1 MTKEE
6 LIQFLKDNLTIEVES
21 DADEGYVETT
31 VTLYLGDE
39 MITSSSDYANIRL
52 R

>member
-6 LIQFLKDNLTIEVES
+6 LIQFLKDNLRIEVES

-31 VTLYLGDE
+31 VYLYLGDE
-39 MITSSSDYANIRL
+39 KITCSSDFANIRF